1 MRTNRHAAILV
12 GALLVA
18 PFSAFAQEHPTGQ
31 EHPEKGEHPK
41 SEHPKSQKAKTV
53 TTADLDTAIKARIEE
68 KTKADGGV
76 FKVEDKVLKKT
87 WELTLVKVHT
97 DKLTP
102 LSADTYFAC
111 TDFKA
116 KDGTLLD
123 VDFYVKNQDG
133 KLVITDTTVHKINGK
148 PRFNYVEK
156 DGVWVRE
163 EVKS

>member
-1 MRTNRHAAILV
+1 MKTTRYASVLAA
-12 GALLVA
+12 ALLLSVS
-18 PFSAFAQEHPTGQ
+18 PAFAQEHPAGH
-31 EHPEKGEHPK
+31 EHPAKGEHPK
-41 SEHPKSQKAKTV
+41 SEKAKAV
-53 TTADLDTAIKARIEE
+53 TTADLDKAIKARIEE
-68 KTKADGGV
+68 KTKAEGGV
-76 FKVEDKVLKKT
+76 FKVEDKVLHKT
-87 WELTLVKVHT
+87 WDLTLVKVHT

-116 KDGTLLD
+116 KDGTLVD
-123 VDFYVKNQDG
+123 VDFYMKNEAG
-133 KLVITDTTVHKINGK
+133 KLVITNTTVHKVNGK

>member
-1 MRTNRHAAILV
+1 MAS
-12 GALLVA
+12 
-18 PFSAFAQEHPTGQ
+18 PAFAQEHPAGH
-31 EHPEKGEHPK
+31 EHPAKGEQPK
-41 SEHPKSQKAKTV
+41 SEKAKAV
-53 TTADLDTAIKARIEE
+53 STADLDKAIKARIAE

-76 FKVEDKVLKKT
+76 FKVEDKVLNKT
-87 WELTLVKVHT
+87 WDLTLVKVHT

-116 KDGTLLD
+116 KDGTMVD
-123 VDFYVKNQDG
+123 VDFYMKNEDG
-133 KLVITDTTVHKINGK
+133 RIVITDTTVHKVNGK

-156 DGVWVRE
+156 NGVWVRE

>member
-1 MRTNRHAAILV
+1 LRTTRYVAVLA
-12 GALLVA
+12 GALLLA
-18 PFSAFAQEHPTGQ
+18 ASPGFAQEHPAGH
-31 EHPEKGEHPK
+31 EHPEKGEHPT
-41 SEHPKSQKAKTV
+41 EKAKTV
-53 TTADLDTAIKARIEE
+53 STADLDKAIKARIAE
-68 KTKADGGV
+68 KTKSDGGV
-76 FKVEDKVLKKT
+76 FKVEDKVLNKT

-116 KDGTLLD
+116 KDGTLVD
-123 VDFYVKNQDG
+123 VDFYLKSQDG

-156 DGVWVRE
+156 NGVWVRE
-163 EVKS
+163 ETKS

>member
-1 MRTNRHAAILV
+1 MSTNRHAAILV
-12 GALLVA
+12 GVLLLA
-18 PFSAFAQEHPTGQ
+18 PFSALAQEHPAGQ
-31 EHPEKGEHPK
+31 EHPKKGEHPK
-41 SEHPKSQKAKTV
+41 SEKAKTV
-53 TTADLDTAIKARIEE
+53 TTAELETAIKARIEE
-68 KTKADGGV
+68 KTKSDGGV
-76 FKVEDKVLKKT
+76 FKLEDKVLTKT

-116 KDGTLLD
+116 KDGTLVD
-123 VDFYVKNQDG
+123 VDFYLKNQDG

-163 EVKS
+163 EIKS

>member
-1 MRTNRHAAILV
+1 MRTSHYLAVLA
-12 GALLVA
+12 GALFLA
-18 PFSAFAQEHPTGQ
+18 ASPGLAQEHPTGQ
-31 EHPEKGEHPK
+31 EHPAKGEHPK
-41 SEHPKSQKAKTV
+41 SEKAKSI
-53 TTADLDTAIKARIEE
+53 TTADLEKAIKARIGE

-76 FKVEDKVLKKT
+76 FKVEDKVLNKT
-87 WELTLVKVHT
+87 WDLTLVKVHT

-116 KDGTLLD
+116 KDGTVVD
-123 VDFYVKNQDG
+123 VDFYLKNQDG

-156 DGVWVRE
+156 NGVWVRE
-163 EVKS
+163 DIKA

>member
-1 MRTNRHAAILV
+1 LRTRSYEAVLAA
-12 GALLVA
+12 ALLLMA
-18 PFSAFAQEHPTGQ
+18 SPAFTQEHPAGQ
-31 EHPEKGEHPK
+31 EHPKKGEHPK
-41 SEHPKSQKAKTV
+41 SEKAKAV
-53 TTADLDTAIKARIEE
+53 TTADLDKAIKARIAE

-76 FKVEDKVLKKT
+76 FKVEDKVLNKT
-87 WELTLVKVHT
+87 WDLTLVKVHT

-116 KDGTLLD
+116 KDGTLVD
-123 VDFYVKNQDG
+123 VDFYLKNEAG
-133 KLVITDTTVHKINGK
+133 KLVITDTTVHKVNGK

-156 DGVWVRE
+156 NGVWVRE

>member
-1 MRTNRHAAILV
+1 MIV
-12 GALLVA
+12 IGSLLVA
-18 PFSAFAQEHPTGQ
+18 SSPLLAQEHP
-31 EHPEKGEHPK
+31 EHPKGEHPTSK
-41 SEHPKSQKAKTV
+41 KAKAV
-53 TTADLDTAIKARIEE
+53 STADLEKAIRARIDE

-76 FKVEDKVLKKT
+76 FKVEDPVLKKT
-87 WELTLVKVHT
+87 WDLALVKVHT

-123 VDFYVKNQDG
+123 VDFYMKDEGG
-133 KLVITDTTVHKINGK
+133 KIVITDTAIHKVNGK

-156 DGVWVRE
+156 KGVWVRE
-163 EVKS
+163 EAKS

>member
-1 MRTNRHAAILV
+1 MRLSRRFVALS
-12 GALLVA
+12 GAVLLA
-18 PFSAFAQEHPTGQ
+18 SFPAFAQEPP
-31 EHPEKGEHPK
+31 EHPKGEHPK
-41 SEHPKSQKAKTV
+41 SHAAKAV
-53 TTADLDTAIKARIEE
+53 TTADLDKAIRARIDE

-76 FKVEDKVLKKT
+76 FKVEDPVLKKT
-87 WELTLVKVHT
+87 WDLTLVKVHT

-123 VDFYVKNQDG
+123 VDFYMKNEGG
-133 KLVITDTTVHKINGK
+133 KIVITDTAIHKVNGK

-156 DGVWVRE
+156 NGLWVRE
-163 EVKS
+163 DVKS

>member
-1 MRTNRHAAILV
+1 MRLSRFAMALT
-12 GALLVA
+12 GALVLASSPA
-18 PFSAFAQEHPTGQ
+18 PAQ
-31 EHPEKGEHPK
+31 EHPK
-41 SEHPKSQKAKTV
+41 SEHPKSEHPTGQKAKTV
-53 TTADLDTAIKARIEE
+53 TTADLDKAIRARIEE

-76 FKVEDKVLKKT
+76 FKVDDPVLKKT

-116 KDGTLLD
+116 KDGTMLD
-123 VDFYVKNQDG
+123 VDFYMKDEGG
-133 KLVITDTTVHKINGK
+133 KIVVTDTAIHKVNGK

-156 DGVWVRE
+156 NGVWARE
-163 EVKS
+163 PVTS

>member
-1 MRTNRHAAILV
+1 MALA
-12 GALLVA
+12 GALVLASSPVL
-18 PFSAFAQEHPTGQ
+18 AQ
-31 EHPEKGEHPK
+31 EHPK
-41 SEHPKSQKAKTV
+41 SEHPKAEHPTAKKAKAV
-53 TTADLDTAIKARIEE
+53 TTADLDTAIRARIEE

-76 FKVEDKVLKKT
+76 FKIDDPVLKKT

-116 KDGTLLD
+116 KDGTMLD
-123 VDFYVKNQDG
+123 VDFYMKNEDG
-133 KLVITDTTVHKINGK
+133 KIVINDTAIHKVNGK

-156 DGVWVRE
+156 NGLWVRE
-163 EVKS
+163 PVKS

>member
-1 MRTNRHAAILV
+1 MTRHAAVLT
-12 GALLVA
+12 ATLFLMTS
-18 PFSAFAQEHPTGQ
+18 PAFAQEHPAGH
-31 EHPEKGEHPK
+31 EHPAEGEHPK
-41 SEHPKSQKAKTV
+41 SEKAKAV
-53 TTADLDTAIKARIEE
+53 STADLDKAIKARIEE
-68 KTKADGGV
+68 KTKSDGGV
-76 FKVEDKVLKKT
+76 FKVEDKVLNKT
-87 WELTLVKVHT
+87 WDLTLVKVHT

-116 KDGTLLD
+116 KDGTLVD
-123 VDFYVKNQDG
+123 VDFYLKNQDG

-156 DGVWVRE
+156 NGVWLRE